1 MKYPSIAHSTTLVR
15 LKLFHLHFFVL
26 VCLLVVDFFL
36 FRTTLKFITAFSQS
50 LQEVA
55 AA

>member
-15 LKLFHLHFFVL
+15 LKFFHLLFFVF
-26 VCLLVVDFFL
+26 VCLLVVEFFL
-36 FRTTLKFITAFSQS
+36 FRTTLKSITVFAQS

>member
-1 MKYPSIAHSTTLVR
+1 MKYPSIAHSTTLAR

-36 FRTTLKFITAFSQS
+36 FRTTLKFITAFPQS